1 LGALR
6 SQLDRKPGLPAIV
19 RRGNAIALP
28 MRPDTLDC
36 VVTDPPYDAMIDYTD
51 ASDLSYVWLKRAL
64 GGVMP
69 EITTSGDHR
78 GLQEK
83 DDEIIVKKGGSK
95 SKDHRT
101 QDHYDRLIT
110 MAFAAA
116 AKVTKPDGVVTI
128 VFGHGD
134 PDVWHRLLAAVSNAG
149 LMLTGSWP
157 ARTEKGGKV
166 GFSNIVTTLTLAC
179 RRAPADRQPGRVAE
193 VDAEVRN
200 EIEDRVPFWD
210 AAGLA
215 ITDQLMASVGPAMEV
230 VGRYSAILDKR
241 GDPVALDRYLPLARR
256 FVEEAADIRIDTLP
270 LDTFDQRTR
279 FGLFWLRLYGRQVA
293 PASEARWQRLAFDLE
308 EHDVERIV
316 VKSGKGV
323 RLAYGSDSPVPIGP
337 DSSVIDVAF
346 ALATAGKSVVG
357 SAELLIASGRSEDPY
372 LWATL
377 SDLSAR
383 LPDADKDGET
393 FTWLVRNRSTVV
405 DGTRNIEAARAREAE
420 QDEGARAQTSL
431 FEEDT

>member
-1 LGALR
+1 
-6 SQLDRKPGLPAIV
+6 
-19 RRGNAIALP
+19 
-28 MRPDTLDC
+28 
-36 VVTDPPYDAMIDYTD
+36 
-51 ASDLSYVWLKRAL
+51 
-64 GGVMP
+64 
-69 EITTSGDHR
+69 
-78 GLQEK
+78 
-83 DDEIIVKKGGSK
+83 
-95 SKDHRT
+95 
-101 QDHYDRLIT
+101 
-110 MAFAAA
+110 
-116 AKVTKPDGVVTI
+116 
-128 VFGHGD
+128 
-134 PDVWHRLLAAVSNAG
+134 
-149 LMLTGSWP
+149 MLTGSWP
-157 ARTEKGGKV
+157 ARTEKGGKA

-179 RRAPADRQPGRVAE
+179 RKAPANRQPGRVAE
-193 VDAEVRN
+193 IDAEVRK

-256 FVEEAADIRIDTLP
+256 FVGEAADIRIESLP

-316 VKSGKGV
+316 VKFGKGV
-323 RLAYGSDSPVPIGP
+323 RLAYGSEVQVRVAP
-337 DSSVIDVAF
+337 DSSGIDVAL
-346 ALATAGKSVVG
+346 ALAAAGKSIVG
-357 SAELLIASGRSEDPY
+357 AAELLIATGRSEDPY

-383 LPDADKDGET
+383 LPDADQDGDT

-405 DGTRNIEAARAREAE
+405 DGTRNVEAARAREAE
-420 QDEGARAQTSL
+420 QKKGTRAQKNL